1 MASKN
6 SKEVLYMRK
15 FVRLMLSGIMILSL
29 LAALNAQSTGKNNKT
44 SRKPMGTVTPADMPR
59 MRHITNAQRKAA
71 AARAAQRRAQQKK
84 TAPATARPNAKAN
97 VALQPGVK
105 ANLAGSGVSAP
116 AGPALTLDQIYF
128 GTSPNYANSPLP
140 QTDDLGNVIPGTGI
154 RKFVD
159 TLPGL
164 NTPNDLGQQ
173 IPVAIPDTTT
183 FPGSDYYEIG
193 LVEYFE
199 KMHADLPPT
208 QLRGYVQLNAPT
220 PMSPH
225 YLGPL
230 IVAQKDRPV
239 RVKFVN
245 QLPSGTGGNLFIPVD
260 KTIMGAGV
268 GSDGL
273 SPYLE
278 NRATLHLHG
287 GNTPWIS
294 DGTPH
299 QWTVP
304 AGDSGATIYPKGVS
318 TAYVPDM
325 FFDASGN
332 VVAVPKCDAAAVP
345 AVTTNCWPTAVPQG
359 LSNDPGPGAMTFYYT
374 NQQSA
379 RLMFYHDHAYG
390 ITRLNVYV
398 GEAAGYLVQ
407 DQAEMDM
414 VNVTRSIP
422 ALQIPLVIQDKTFVP
437 PNPATAPLYSVG
449 MLSGGQ
455 DYSAATTVT
464 IDPSGTAC
472 TDKPTGTPVIGDQL
486 GDFGAVI
493 PSAILSVTI
502 THKGLCST
510 PPDVLFTDSVGTG
523 AAAFGSLATLGQQ
536 DPTWDSGLWGGEGN
550 LWFPHTYMPNQYPDN
565 PDGSNMNPMGR
576 WDYGMWFWPPMTT
589 GPVGSGL
596 LVHGDIPCPT
606 AAIPTQ
612 RCPGFPAP
620 GNPDATTGDT
630 VSLVPEAFM
639 DTMVVTGTAYP
650 TVTVPAGA
658 VRFRI
663 LNAANDRTMN
673 LSLFVADTTTPCAP
687 GAAQGC
693 EVKMVPAAPTTGWP
707 VYWPTDGRDGGVPD
721 PTTAGPSWI
730 QIGNEAGFIPNP
742 VTIPPTPIGYE
753 YNRRSV
759 TVLNVSS
766 KSLMMGPAE
775 RADVIVDFTNFAGKT
790 LILYNDAPAPT
801 PAFDTRYDYYTGDP
815 DQTGTGGAPSTLAG
829 YGPNTRTIMQIVVSP
844 TPDPAYPPANLAAL
858 STDLPKAF
866 AAMQPPPIVP
876 QAPYGAAY
884 GTTFPNVFAR
894 LQNPLLTFTPYGATA
909 PISMVEQPKTIQELF
924 ELDYGRMN
932 ATLGTELP
940 FTNFNTQTTIPLGYI
955 DPPTEI
961 IEDSTPV
968 AGQPVGVLGDGTQ
981 IWQITHNG
989 VDTHTIHFHL
999 FNVQLLNRFG
1009 WDGTTRPPDPNEIG
1023 WKEAVRMNP
1032 LEIDYVALRPMSQ
1045 NLPWP
1050 IPDSIRPHDVT
1061 MPADMTDLMMSPVD
1075 GLGNTAPRINS
1086 TSNFGWEYVW
1096 HCHLLGHEEN
1106 DMMRPIVFQVAPPAP
1121 SNLLAVSFNGVV
1133 NVSFTDNAASETGFN
1148 WQKADNPAF
1157 TNPTAISVLPA
1168 STTPTFGGTAS
1179 FTDTPPAAG
1188 SSAYYRVQAF
1198 SPNGTSAWVS
1208 AQMLTKYP
1216 LTITANNQTTVYG
1229 SALPAFT
1236 VTPTGLVS
1244 PDTLASLSF
1253 VQVCTT
1259 TATPTSP
1266 VGTYPI
1272 DCSASTINAPNYVVT
1287 YVPGTLTI
1295 TPAAASVTPDP
1306 AGKVYGQADPAL
1318 TGVLT
1323 GFLPSDNVTAT
1334 YSRTAGETV
1343 GTYTISA
1350 TLAPSAVLS
1359 NYTITY
1365 NTANFTITPLAA
1377 SVTPNPATKV
1387 YGAPDPVLTGTLAG
1401 FLAADNVTATYTR
1414 TPGATVGT
1422 YTISA
1427 VLAPASVLT
1436 NYNITYNTANFT
1448 ITPLA
1453 ASVTPNPATK
1463 VYGTADPALTGTL
1476 AGFLAADGVTATY
1489 SRTPG
1494 ETVGTYTISAVL
1506 APASVLTN
1514 YNITYNTATFTI
1526 TPSGP
1531 VLRLQPASL
1540 TFASPIN
1547 VTSASQPVT
1556 VTNTGSSALIINSI
1570 GFGGANPGR
1579 FGQTNNCPIR
1589 GAGLASGASCTIN
1602 VVFTPNSTTTRTA
1615 TLNVGVAAPAVSGSV
1630 SLTGTT
1636 ITPTV
1641 SVTPASIAFGAQP
1654 INTTSTAQ
1662 TVTVTNTGLAPLLI
1676 NGIALGGANPRRFAI
1691 TNNNCPI
1698 GGTGLASGA
1707 TCTFGVTFT
1716 PTRRVSYSATVTVRD
1731 NASPGSQV
1739 VTLTGSGQ

>member
-1 MASKN
+1 MSKI
-6 SKEVLYMRK
+6 
-15 FVRLMLSGIMILSL
+15 VRLIVSGMIVLSL
-29 LAALNAQSTGKNNKT
+29 LPALNAQNTSKKA
-44 SRKPMGTVTPADMPR
+44 SRKPMTTVSPADMPR
-59 MRHITNAQRKAA
+59 MRQITNAQRKAA

-84 TAPATARPNAKAN
+84 TAPAAVHPNAQIGAKTNA
-97 VALQPGVK
+97 GVTP
-105 ANLAGSGVSAP
+105 NLAGSGVSAP

-140 QTDDLGNVIPGTGI
+140 QTDDLGNVIAGTGI

-164 NTPNDLGQQ
+164 NSPNNLQQQ
-173 IPVAIPDTTT
+173 IPVAVPDTTT

-199 KMHADLPPT
+199 KMHSDLPPT

-220 PMSPH
+220 AMAPH

-268 GSDGL
+268 GADGL

-304 AGDSGATIYPKGVS
+304 AGDSNATIYPKGVS

-332 VVAVPKCDAAAVP
+332 VVSVPKCDAAAVP
-345 AVTTNCWPTAVPQG
+345 AVTTNCWPTAIPQG
-359 LSNDPGPGAMTFYYT
+359 LSNDPGPGAMTFFYT

-390 ITRLNVYV
+390 ITRLNVYA
-398 GEAAGYLVQ
+398 GEAAGYVLQ
-407 DQAEMDM
+407 DPAEAAM
-414 VNVTRSIP
+414 VASGAIP
-422 ALQIPLVIQDKTFVP
+422 SVQIPLVIQDKTFVP

-464 IDPSGTAC
+464 IDPTGTAC
-472 TDKPTGTPVIGDQL
+472 TDKPLGTPVIGDQL
-486 GDFGAVI
+486 GDFGALI
-493 PSAILSVTI
+493 PSAVLSVTL
-502 THKGLCST
+502 THKGSCST
-510 PPDVLFTDSVGTG
+510 PPDILFTDAVGTG

-565 PDGSNMNPMGR
+565 PDGSNMNAMGR

-620 GNPDATTGDT
+620 GNPDQATGST

-639 DTMVVTGTAYP
+639 DTMLVNGTAYP

-673 LSLFVADTTTPCAP
+673 LSLFVADATVPCAT
-687 GAAQGC
+687 GAAPGC
-693 EVKMVPAAPTTGWP
+693 ELKMVPAAPTSGWP

-742 VTIPPTPIGYE
+742 VTIPATPIGYE

-775 RADVIVDFTNFAGKT
+775 RADVIVDFSKYAGQT
-790 LILYNDAPAPT
+790 LVLYNDAPAPT

-815 DQTGTGGAPSTLAG
+815 DQTGTGGAPSTLPG
-829 YGPNTRTIMQIVVSP
+829 YGPNTRTVMQIIVGPAGSGSP
-844 TPDPAYPPANLAAL
+844 ADLAGLGAQLPA
-858 STDLPKAF
+858 AF
-866 AAMQPPPIVP
+866 KAMQPPPIVP
-876 QAPYGAAY
+876 QAAYGKAF
-884 GTTFPNVFAR
+884 GTTFPDVFAR
-894 LQNPLLTFTPYGATA
+894 LQNPLLTFTPYGATT
-909 PISMVEQPKTIQELF
+909 PISMLEQPKTIQELF

-961 IEDSTPV
+961 LGDSTPV

-1075 GLGNTAPRINS
+1075 GLGNAAPRINS
-1086 TSNFGWEYVW
+1086 TNNFGWEYVW

-1121 SNLLAVSFNGVV
+1121 SDFSAVSTKGVV

-1148 WQKADNPAF
+1148 WQKADNGNF
-1157 TNPTAISVLPA
+1157 TNPTPTSVLSA
-1168 STTPTFGGTAS
+1168 STSPTFGGTVS
-1179 FTDTPPAAG
+1179 FTDTPPATG
-1188 SSAYYRVQAF
+1188 TSAYYRVQAF
-1198 SPNGTSAWVS
+1198 SPNGTSAWVTT
-1208 AQMLTKYP
+1208 QMVTKYP
-1216 LTITANNQTTVYG
+1216 LTITADSLTMVYG
-1229 SALPAFT
+1229 STLPAFT
-1236 VTPTGLVS
+1236 VTASGLIA
-1244 PDTLASLSF
+1244 PDTLATLNF
-1253 VQVCTT
+1253 VAVCTT
-1259 TATPTSP
+1259 TATSTSP

-1272 DCSASTINAPNYVVT
+1272 DCSASTINAPNYIVT
-1287 YVPGTLTI
+1287 YLPGTLTI
-1295 TPAAASVTPDP
+1295 TQAAASVTPN
-1306 AGKVYGQADPAL
+1306 ATGKVYGQADPVLTGTLLGFLPSDNVIATYTRTAGETVGTYAISATLAPASVLANYNITYNTAVFTIAPATASVTPNAAGKVFGQADPTL

-1323 GFLPSDNVTAT
+1323 GFLPTDNVTAT
-1334 YSRTAGETV
+1334 YTRIPGETV

-1350 TLAPSAVLS
+1350 TLAPTAVLT

-1365 NTANFTITPLAA
+1365 NTA
-1377 SVTPNPATKV
+1377 V
-1387 YGAPDPVLTGTLAG
+1387 
-1401 FLAADNVTATYTR
+1401 
-1414 TPGATVGT
+1414 
-1422 YTISA
+1422 
-1427 VLAPASVLT
+1427 
-1436 NYNITYNTANFT
+1436 
-1448 ITPLA
+1448 
-1453 ASVTPNPATK
+1453 
-1463 VYGTADPALTGTL
+1463 
-1476 AGFLAADGVTATY
+1476 
-1489 SRTPG
+1489 
-1494 ETVGTYTISAVL
+1494 
-1506 APASVLTN
+1506 
-1514 YNITYNTATFTI
+1514 FTI

-1531 VLRLQPASL
+1531 ALGLQPASL
-1540 TFASPIN
+1540 TFSSPIN
-1547 VTSASQPVT
+1547 VTSTSQPVI
-1556 VTNTGSSALIINSI
+1556 VTNTGSGALTITGIA
-1570 GFGGANPGR
+1570 FGGANPGR
-1579 FGQTNNCPIR
+1579 FGQTSNCPIR
-1589 GAGLASGASCTIN
+1589 GAGLAAGASCTIN
-1602 VVFTPNSTTTRTA
+1602 VVFTPNSTSTRTA
-1615 TLNVGVAAPAVSGSV
+1615 VLNVRVAAPAVSGSV
-1630 SLTGTT
+1630 ALTGTT
-1636 ITPTV
+1636 VVPTV
-1641 SVTPASIAFGAQP
+1641 SVSPATIAFGTQT
-1654 INTTSTAQ
+1654 INTTSAAQ
-1662 TVTVTNTGLAPLLI
+1662 RVTVTNTGAAPLSITRISLGGNNPGRFALI
-1676 NGIALGGANPRRFAI
+1676 NN
-1691 TNNNCPI
+1691 TCSI
-1698 GGTGLASGA
+1698 GGPGLAVGG
-1707 TCTFGVTFT
+1707 TCTVDVTFT
-1716 PTRRVSYSATVTVRD
+1716 PTRRVNYSATLTVRD